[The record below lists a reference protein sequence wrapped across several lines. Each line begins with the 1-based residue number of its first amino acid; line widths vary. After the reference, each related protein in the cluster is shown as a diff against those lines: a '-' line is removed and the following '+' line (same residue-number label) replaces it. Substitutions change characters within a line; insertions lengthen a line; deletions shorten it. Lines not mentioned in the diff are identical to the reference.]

1 MTKQDFESKMLQAKT
16 FHDLGDRPDYH
27 AGYMRGLR
35 RSYHGENFGTDE
47 EHAKWLT
54 LAEDDQDETRRERG
68 RGYQDGLQGKSP
80 AMT

>member
-16 FHDLGDRPDYH
+16 FHDLGERPDYH

-47 EHAKWLT
+47 AKWLALT
-54 LAEDDQDETRRERG
+54 EDLDEARRERG
-68 RGYQDGLQGKSP
+68 RGYQDGLEGKRP
-80 AMT
+80 DMA